1 MNARPQHAK
10 NETIY
15 IRNLDEKL
23 SKDELRTCLYLF
35 FSQFGQIIDIVA
47 MKTIKM
53 RGQAFIVFKD
63 TRCATKAIDG
73 GRGVNFF
80 GKKMDICFAKTKSK
94 KLLEHQG
101 KLAQAAAINK
111 KPYHGYHNRSHHH
124 KNRNKK
130 DEYSRLR
137 IEDVPINPNISM
149 FEKIF
154 AKFPGFIR
162 VLYDESNPG
171 VAFVEYSIQNQS
183 VTAMDKLQALNFNG
197 SSLRIVLDNIM

>member
-1 MNARPQHAK
+1 MNVRPQHAK

-15 IRNLDEKL
+15 IRNLNEKL
-23 SKDELRTCLYLF
+23 SKEELRTCLYLF

-63 TRCATKAIDG
+63 TRSATKAIDG

-80 GKKMDICFAKTKSK
+80 GKKMDISYAKTKSK

-111 KPYHGYHNRSHHH
+111 KNSYNKRLNYNQ
-124 KNRNKK
+124 NRNKNKK
-130 DEYSRLR
+130 DQNKYS
-137 IEDVPINPNISM
+137 
-149 FEKIF
+149 
-154 AKFPGFIR
+154 
-162 VLYDESNPG
+162 
-171 VAFVEYSIQNQS
+171 
-183 VTAMDKLQALNFNG
+183 
-197 SSLRIVLDNIM
+197 